1 MKINEA
7 FSAEQPVEFLSPCR
21 VPTHE
26 ALQCRRLV
34 RAEVIDREIRLL
46 APAPDERIDELL
58 EGGLLGRRVERP
70 ARRVHGLTTLSDR
83 HPAEQI
89 LEPAVLDERVA
100 LEIEED
106 VPGRGIRKARQAE
119 VTRLLIGSYGLE
131 QELDDGRLPDRI
143 PLDSRLVMHALVALG
158 GTPPRRGIERQRGI
172 CEFGQGVYSQM
183 FELATLQ
190 PTDPRHER

>member
-1 MKINEA
+1 MEINEA

-119 VTRLLIGSYGLE
+119 VARLLIGSYGLE
-131 QELDDGRLPDRI
+131 QELDDGRLSDRI